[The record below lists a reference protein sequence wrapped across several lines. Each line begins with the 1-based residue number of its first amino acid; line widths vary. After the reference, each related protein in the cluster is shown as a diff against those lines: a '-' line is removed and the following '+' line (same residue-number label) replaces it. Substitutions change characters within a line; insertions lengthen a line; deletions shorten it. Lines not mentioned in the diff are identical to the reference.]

1 LKTDLE
7 TLCISLKANLKKNR
21 SFIIPVI
28 SKDEIFLGSL
38 RLIDKFQVNR
48 KCLIKKMTIWRNA
61 SMGSF
66 LTQFNATE
74 HRTKE
79 WLDNVILPASD
90 RLLFE
95 LLDDQNNSIGHA
107 GVINF
112 NIKSAELDNFIR
124 GEKGGDPLLFYYA
137 ELAIIKWL
145 FNQISVSEVLLHVFS
160 NNWIPINN
168 HLELGFSIVRKHKL
182 SKLVKKTETTYLI
195 DSDLGDPVK
204 FNYLR
209 MCLSKV
215 TFFSM
220 EKSLIK

>member
-1 LKTDLE
+1 MKTQLE
-7 TLCISLKANLKKNR
+7 TLCIRLKANLKKDK
-21 SFIIPVI
+21 SFKIPII

-38 RLIDKFQVNR
+38 RLIDKFQANR

-79 WLDNVILPASD
+79 WLDNVILPACD
-90 RLLFE
+90 RFLFE

-107 GVINF
+107 GVTNF

-137 ELAIIKWL
+137 ELAILEWL

-168 HLELGFSIVRKHKL
+168 HLELGFSIVKKHKL
-182 SKLVKKTETTYLI
+182 SRLVKNTETTYLI
-195 DSDLGDPVK
+195 DSNLGDPVNFK
-204 FNYLR
+204 YLK
-209 MCLSKV
+209 MCLTKE
-215 TFFSM
+215 TFVSM
-220 EKSLIK
+220 RKT